1 LTLGPGVYDFSTS
14 SAVLSTTLTLNGTG
28 DTSSQFIFQIDTTFE
43 TSATTSEV
51 VLIDG
56 AQASN
61 VYFIVGSS
69 ATLAAGTQLQGNVLA
84 YTSISVDSAVSVNG
98 TLGAL
103 NGAVTL
109 IDDAILA
116 EPTS

>member
-1 LTLGPGVYDFSTS
+1 LTLAPGVYDFPTDN
-14 SAVLSTTLTLNGTG
+14 AVLSTTLTLNGTG
-28 DTSSQFIFQIDTTFE
+28 DTSGQFIFQIHTTFG
-43 TSATTSEV
+43 TSATTNV
-51 VLIDG
+51 VLIGG

-84 YTSISVDSAVSVNG
+84 YTSIAVGSAASVNG

-109 IDDAILA
+109 IDDAISA
-116 EPTS
+116 E

>member
-1 LTLGPGVYDFSTS
+1 
-14 SAVLSTTLTLNGTG
+14 
-28 DTSSQFIFQIDTTFE
+28 
-43 TSATTSEV
+43 V
-51 VLIDG
+51 VLIGG

-69 ATLAAGTQLQGNVLA
+69 ATISAESQLQGNVLA
-84 YTSISVDSAVSVNG
+84 YTSIAVGSGASVDG

-109 IDDAILA
+109 IDDAISA
-116 EPTS
+116 A